1 MLRRISCAAS
11 LALTAVSTGCLTDPE
26 LEPSTITRVAS
37 TDQAPGG
44 SRLPL
49 RVRVTVRT
57 ADGTATVRAEVLWS
71 LLSQPGEVGGG
82 SLSDSL
88 TLSDGTGLA
97 EVEIT
102 LGRTEGVTTVRA
114 VLRADRTQFVDLT
127 ITATRTPVL
136 TGVSPTSFGG
146 GDQIVVSG
154 SNLDVATGFEVGG
167 VVVVPIAVSGDGGD
181 ATLPV
186 PQCLTPG
193 QVAIR
198 AFAGT
203 AISDTLFGVFSA
215 AAGSIAL
222 EVGEYLS
229 LSPSALE
236 GCAMFPP
243 AGASGAEYLLAVQS
257 VSGFA
262 GDSAA
267 YRLRGIGASPPAPAT
282 PNGAARSEPSYA
294 DRFHF
299 RLREFEREL
308 AQLPPA
314 GGGTAREA
322 PAGIIKLG
330 VERIFRVCPNV
341 NCEGEFA
348 TIRAEAKYVG
358 RHAVIYQDL
367 NAPAGGLGPGDFD
380 DLGEV
385 FDLELYDVGTR
396 AFGAESDIDGDDRV
410 AILLTPVV
418 NSLTDVASCDDSF
431 IAGFFLALD
440 INPGSVGDPRS
451 NQAEV
456 FYSIVPDLEGE
467 FTCTFTVDQVR
478 RQVPV
483 TFIHEFQHMISF
495 HQHVMLRG
503 GVTEELWLN
512 EGLSHLSEEL
522 AARHFLAQEDTT
534 RFQRFAVGNLINAYD
549 YLFEPGDVFVLPGE
563 GSGSRE
569 ERGAAWLFLRWV
581 VDQFGEDVV
590 RRMSETGATGSDNVG
605 SVVGASFGQLL
616 SEWFL
621 ANWVSDLPDSIL
633 ADSVKPDRLKF
644 SSWSFRITFASF
656 NEQLEDRFPKAFPI
670 DPRLL
675 SPAGF
680 DSDDSDRRMLR
691 AGSGDYYR
699 VVQPP
704 NDAGFVATFT
714 QPSGQA
720 LVDAVPRLNVIRIR

>member
-1 MLRRISCAAS
+1 MLRRISCVAS
-11 LALTAVSTGCLTDPE
+11 LALAAVSTGCLTDIGS
-26 LEPSTITRVAS
+26 EPSTIARAS
-37 TDQAPGG
+37 TDQQQAPGG

-49 RVRVTVRT
+49 RVTVRT
-57 ADGTATVRAEVLWS
+57 ADGTATVRGAVLWS
-71 LLSQPGEVGGG
+71 ILSQPGEVGEG

-97 EVEIT
+97 EVELK
-102 LGRTEGVTTVRA
+102 LGRTGGVTTVRA
-114 VLRADRTQFVDLT
+114 VLRADMTQSVDFTINATPTPILT
-127 ITATRTPVL
+127 D
-136 TGVSPTSFGG
+136 VSPTSFGG

-154 SNLDVATGFEVGG
+154 RNLDVATGFEVGG
-167 VVVVPIAVSGDGGD
+167 VAVGPIAVSGDGSE

-198 AFAGT
+198 ALAGT
-203 AISDTLFGVFSA
+203 AVSDPLFGDFTASG
-215 AAGSIAL
+215 GSIVL
-222 EVGEYLS
+222 EIGEYLS
-229 LSPSALE
+229 LSPTALE

-262 GDSAA
+262 GDAAA
-267 YRLRGIGASPPAPAT
+267 YRLRGIGASPSAPAM
-282 PNGAARSEPSYA
+282 PKRAARSEPSHA

-314 GGGTAREA
+314 RGATAREA
-322 PAGIIKLG
+322 PAGIIKPG
-330 VERIFRVCPNV
+330 VERIFRVCSNV
-341 NCEGEFA
+341 RCEGDFA
-348 TIRAEAKYVG
+348 TVRAEAKYVG

-367 NAPAGGLGPGDFD
+367 NAPSGGLGAGDFD
-380 DLGEV
+380 SLGEI
-385 FDLELYDVGTR
+385 FDLELYDLATR

-418 NSLTDVASCDDSF
+418 NSLTEVASCDDSF

-467 FTCTFTVDQVR
+467 FTCTFTANQVR

-503 GVTEELWLN
+503 GGPEELWLN

-522 AARHFLAQEDTT
+522 AAQHFLAQGDTT
-534 RFQRFAVGNLINAYD
+534 RFRRFAVGNLINAYD
-549 YLFEPGDVFVLPGE
+549 YLLEPGDVFVLPAE
-563 GSGSRE
+563 GGGTRQ

-590 RRMSETGATGSDNVG
+590 RRMSETGATGSGNVG
-605 SVVGASFGQLL
+605 SVAGVPFGRLL

-644 SSWSFRITFASF
+644 SSWRFRITFASF

-675 SPAGF
+675 SPGGF
-680 DSDDSDRRMLR
+680 DQVRTLR

-704 NDAGFVATFT
+704 NDAGFVATLT

-720 LVDAVPRLNVIRIR
+720 LVDAAPRLNVIRIR

>member
-11 LALTAVSTGCLTDPE
+11 LALTAVSTGCLTDTGS
-26 LEPSTITRVAS
+26 EPSTIARVAS
-37 TDQAPGG
+37 TDQQQAPGG

-49 RVRVTVRT
+49 RVTVRT
-57 ADGTATVRAEVLWS
+57 ADGTVTVRGEVLWS
-71 LLSQPGEVGGG
+71 ILSQPGEAGEG

-114 VLRADRTQFVDLT
+114 VLRADGTQSVDLT
-127 ITATRTPVL
+127 ITATRTPLL

-167 VVVVPIAVSGDGGD
+167 VMVVPTAISGDGSD
-181 ATLPV
+181 AALPV
-186 PQCLTPG
+186 PQCLMPG

-203 AISDTLFGVFSA
+203 AVSDPLFGDFAA

-222 EVGEYLS
+222 AVGEYLS

-267 YRLRGIGASPPAPAT
+267 YRLRGIGASPSAPAM
-282 PNGAARSEPSYA
+282 PNAAARSEPSHA

-314 GGGTAREA
+314 RGATAREA
-322 PAGIIKLG
+322 PAGIIKPG
-330 VERIFRVCPNV
+330 VERIFRVCSNV
-341 NCEGEFA
+341 RCEGDFA
-348 TIRAEAKYVG
+348 TVRAEAKYVG

-380 DLGEV
+380 DLGKI

-418 NSLTDVASCDDSF
+418 NSLTEVASCDDSF

-478 RQVPV
+478 GQVPV

-503 GVTEELWLN
+503 GVPEELWLN

-522 AARHFLAQEDTT
+522 AAQHFLAQEDTT
-534 RFQRFAVGNLINAYD
+534 RFERFAVGNLINAYD
-549 YLFEPGDVFVLPGE
+549 YLLEPGDVFVLPAE
-563 GSGSRE
+563 GGGTRQ

-590 RRMSETGATGSDNVG
+590 RRMSETGATGSGNVG
-605 SVVGASFGQLL
+605 SVAGVPFGRLL

-644 SSWSFRITFASF
+644 SSWRFRITFASF

-680 DSDDSDRRMLR
+680 DQVRTLR

-720 LVDAVPRLNVIRIR
+720 LVDAAPRLNVIRIR

>member
-1 MLRRISCAAS
+1 M
-11 LALTAVSTGCLTDPE
+11 
-26 LEPSTITRVAS
+26 
-37 TDQAPGG
+37 
-44 SRLPL
+44 
-49 RVRVTVRT
+49 
-57 ADGTATVRAEVLWS
+57 
-71 LLSQPGEVGGG
+71 
-82 SLSDSL
+82 
-88 TLSDGTGLA
+88 
-97 EVEIT
+97 
-102 LGRTEGVTTVRA
+102 
-114 VLRADRTQFVDLT
+114 
-127 ITATRTPVL
+127 
-136 TGVSPTSFGG
+136 
-146 GDQIVVSG
+146 SG

-167 VVVVPIAVSGDGGD
+167 VVVGPIAVSGDGGD
-181 ATLPV
+181 ATLLV

-198 AFAGT
+198 AYAGT
-203 AISDTLFGVFSA
+203 AVSDSLVGDFA
-215 AAGSIAL
+215 AGAGSIAL
-222 EVGEYLS
+222 EIGEYIS
-229 LSPSALE
+229 LSPTALE
-236 GCAMFPP
+236 GCAMFPL
-243 AGASGAEYLLAVQS
+243 AGASGAEYLFALQS

-267 YRLRGIGASPPAPAT
+267 YRLRGIGASPSASAM
-282 PNGAARSEPSYA
+282 PNGAERSEPSHA

-314 GGGTAREA
+314 GGGTAQEA
-322 PAGIIKLG
+322 PAGIIKPG
-330 VERIFRVCPNV
+330 VERVFRVCSNV
-341 NCEGEFA
+341 RCEGEFA
-348 TIRAEAKYVG
+348 TVRAEAKYVG

-367 NAPAGGLGPGDFD
+367 NAPSGGLGAGDFD
-380 DLGEV
+380 DLGQV

-418 NSLTDVASCDDSF
+418 NSLTEAASCEDSF

-456 FYSIVPDLEGE
+456 FYSIVPDLDGE

-503 GVTEELWLN
+503 GVPEELWLN

-522 AARHFLAQEDTT
+522 AAERFLAQGDTT
-534 RFQRFAVGNLINAYD
+534 RFRRFAIGNLINAYD
-549 YLFEPGDVFVLPGE
+549 YLFEPGDVFVLPAG
-563 GSGSRE
+563 GGGTRQ

-590 RRMSETGATGSDNVG
+590 RRMSETAATGSGNVE
-605 SVVGASFGQLL
+605 SVAGAPFGRLL

-644 SSWSFRITFASF
+644 SSWRFRATFASF

-675 SPAGF
+675 SPTGF
-680 DSDDSDRRMLR
+680 DEVRMLR
-691 AGSGDYYR
+691 AGSGDYFR
-699 VVQPP
+699 VVRPP
-704 NDAGFVATFT
+704 NDPGFVATLT

-720 LVDAVPRLNVIRIR
+720 LVDAVPRLNVIRIQ

>member
-1 MLRRISCAAS
+1 MMLRRISCVAS
-11 LALTAVSTGCLTDPE
+11 LALAAVSTGCLTDIGS
-26 LEPSTITRVAS
+26 EPSTIARAS
-37 TDQAPGG
+37 TDQQQAPGG

-49 RVRVTVRT
+49 RVTVRT
-57 ADGTATVRAEVLWS
+57 ADGTATVRGAVLWS
-71 LLSQPGEVGGG
+71 ILSQPGEVGEG

-97 EVEIT
+97 EVELK
-102 LGRTEGVTTVRA
+102 LGRTGGVTTVRA
-114 VLRADRTQFVDLT
+114 VLRADMTQSVDFTINATPTPILT
-127 ITATRTPVL
+127 D
-136 TGVSPTSFGG
+136 VSPTSFGG

-154 SNLDVATGFEVGG
+154 RNLDVATGFEVGG
-167 VVVVPIAVSGDGGD
+167 VAVGPIAVSGDGSE

-198 AFAGT
+198 ALAGT
-203 AISDTLFGVFSA
+203 AVSDPLFGDFTASG
-215 AAGSIAL
+215 GSIVL
-222 EVGEYLS
+222 EIGEYLS
-229 LSPSALE
+229 LSPTALE

-262 GDSAA
+262 GDAAA
-267 YRLRGIGASPPAPAT
+267 YRLRGIGASPSAPAM
-282 PNGAARSEPSYA
+282 PKRAARSEPSHA

-314 GGGTAREA
+314 RGATAREA
-322 PAGIIKLG
+322 PAGIIKPG
-330 VERIFRVCPNV
+330 VERIFRVCSNV
-341 NCEGEFA
+341 RCEGDFA
-348 TIRAEAKYVG
+348 TVRAEAKYVG

-367 NAPAGGLGPGDFD
+367 NAPSGGLGADDFD
-380 DLGEV
+380 SLGEI
-385 FDLELYDVGTR
+385 FDLELYDLGTR

-418 NSLTDVASCDDSF
+418 NSLTEVASCDDSF

-440 INPGSVGDPRS
+440 INPGSVRDPRS

-456 FYSIVPDLEGE
+456 FYSIVPDPGGE
-467 FTCTFTVDQVR
+467 FTCTFTVNQVR

-503 GVTEELWLN
+503 GGPEELWLN

-522 AARHFLAQEDTT
+522 AAQHFLAQGDTT
-534 RFQRFAVGNLINAYD
+534 RFRRFAVGNLINAYD
-549 YLFEPGDVFVLPGE
+549 YLLEPGDVFVLPAE
-563 GSGSRE
+563 GGGTRE
-569 ERGAAWLFLRWV
+569 ERGAAWLFLRWI

-590 RRMSETGATGSDNVG
+590 RRMSETAATGSGNVE
-605 SVVGASFGQLL
+605 SVAGASFGRLL
-616 SEWFL
+616 LEWFL

-644 SSWSFRITFASF
+644 SSWRFRITFASF
-656 NEQLEDRFPKAFPI
+656 NEQLPDRFPKAFPI

-680 DSDDSDRRMLR
+680 DQVRTLR

-720 LVDAVPRLNVIRIR
+720 LVDAAPRLNVIRIR

>member
-11 LALTAVSTGCLTDPE
+11 LALTAVSTGCLTDTGS
-26 LEPSTITRVAS
+26 EPSTIARVAS
-37 TDQAPGG
+37 TDQQQAPGG

-49 RVRVTVRT
+49 RVTVRT
-57 ADGTATVRAEVLWS
+57 ADGTATVRAEVLWFIQ
-71 LLSQPGEVGGG
+71 SQPGEVGGG
-82 SLSDSL
+82 SLSDSV

-97 EVEIT
+97 EVELT

-114 VLRADRTQFVDLT
+114 VLRADRTRSVDLT
-127 ITATRTPVL
+127 ATATRTPVL

-154 SNLDVATGFEVGG
+154 SNLDVATDFEVGG
-167 VVVVPIAVSGDGGD
+167 VVVVAIAVSGDGGD

-203 AISDTLFGVFSA
+203 AVSDPLFGDFSA

-222 EVGEYLS
+222 EIGEYLS
-229 LSPSALE
+229 LSPTALE
-236 GCAMFPP
+236 GCAIFPP
-243 AGASGAEYLLAVQS
+243 ASASGAEYLLAVQS
-257 VSGFA
+257 VSGLA
-262 GDSAA
+262 GDSAS
-267 YRLRGIGASPPAPAT
+267 YRLRGIGASPSAPAT
-282 PNGAARSEPSYA
+282 PDGAARSEPSYA

-308 AQLPPA
+308 AQLPPP
-314 GGGTAREA
+314 GDGTAREA
-322 PAGIIKLG
+322 PAGIIKPG
-330 VERIFRVCPNV
+330 VERIFRVCSDV
-341 NCEGEFA
+341 SCQGEFA
-348 TIRAEAKYVG
+348 TVRAEAKYVG

-367 NAPAGGLGPGDFD
+367 NAPAGGLGPDDFD
-380 DLGEV
+380 GLGEV

-418 NSLTDVASCDDSF
+418 NSLTEVASCDDSF

-456 FYSIVPDLEGE
+456 FYSIVPDSVGE
-467 FTCTFTVDQVR
+467 FTCKFTADQVR

-483 TFIHEFQHMISF
+483 TFIHEFQHMINF

-503 GVTEELWLN
+503 GVPEEVWLN

-522 AARHFLAQEDTT
+522 AALHFLAQGDTT
-534 RFQRFAVGNLINAYD
+534 GFQRFAVGNLINAYD
-549 YLFEPGDVFVLPGE
+549 YLLEPGDVFVLPGE
-563 GSGSRE
+563 GSGTRQ

-605 SVVGASFGQLL
+605 SVAGASFGQVL
-616 SEWFL
+616 SQWFL

-644 SSWSFRITFASF
+644 SSWRFRITFASF

-675 SPAGF
+675 STAGF
-680 DSDDSDRRMLR
+680 DQVRMLR
-691 AGSGDYYR
+691 GGSGDYYR